1 MFDIQSW
8 GLSVLLPLTALT
20 LLFVLLLP
28 WLNRRC
34 SARSLYAALLILLV
48 AFLIPVRPA
57 FLRIRLPQA
66 AYTAPAPIAAPQPIG
81 VPGEVAMQPI
91 LATNDSL
98 LPESTAHNT
107 ARPPLSLRQG
117 LLLAWG
123 AGALAALIWH
133 AVHHLRFARLLRRWA
148 WPVENPITQELYAQ
162 VAAEEGVYGV
172 PLCLCPA
179 LHTPMVAGLV
189 RPRILLPDE
198 KLSTSELHF
207 VFRHELTHVKRRDL
221 WVKALQGLALCL
233 HWWNPAMHLLHR
245 ALQAQ
250 CESACDEALLR
261 GASLPTRQFYS
272 ETILSV
278 IRRQPHAAPIVSTGF
293 YGGKKGMKKRIT
305 NILDMGHKRYG
316 ALLLAAV
323 LLMSSL
329 GVLAASDNAPSSPTA
344 ERQATKGYLTSPH
357 GMIHVTGIPT
367 DYDYPQMVYFS
378 GVPVLMDE
386 LIHKE
391 TQFGF
396 EDWIHISVPAGAD
409 ETVMAGYTLLSNF
422 VSAAEA
428 PDSFYPFPTVTLNGD
443 SITGTASLYLNN
455 GLTNDVLGSYPNG
468 TELTVLGFTRT
479 HYQVLLDGHQ
489 GFVPRENVRMEG
501 EGKSRITGA
510 EPAHYDSHTP
520 GREADYEAM
529 NRRFQELTDTYG
541 DINLWSIPM
550 RARWSQEQIEADTL
564 SDSPDIWVHLM
575 PGQDDL
581 TEEAARALADK
592 ALTGKDADPAAF
604 LDVRSYYYVRNG
616 ERDKRLWQFSYRG
629 GPDELGWVV
638 QLNQAGEVVELRSF
652 EDPGSPYPYD
662 IISLSSGQVVQPQD
676 GELTNTQAADI
687 AWQRFAESYAEHN
700 ARDQYDITAALR
712 TLYNMRYW
720 VISIKD
726 KPTGKHLEE
735 YWYTFDVVL
744 RASTGAI
751 MYATSG
757 EEYRSQMQEFDRIDQ
772 QIELEKE
779 RGPLFTWSLEDKA
792 ALYPGSY
799 AVPQE
804 GQMTQEQAWEI
815 GVKALK
821 EQKGWT
827 DDLLTEW
834 TPYYFF
840 VLPDEGLGLP
850 LRWDIQIYNNEKLAQ
865 NDLVGYYVCVD
876 ATNGDILWV
885 YGPGETNG

>member
-28 WLNRRC
+28 WLSRRC

-107 ARPPLSLRQG
+107 AHPPLSLRQG

-123 AGALAALIWH
+123 AGTLAALIWH

-148 WPVENPITQELYAQ
+148 RPVENPITQELYAQ
-162 VAAEEGVYGV
+162 VAAEEGVHGV

-344 ERQATKGYLTSPH
+344 ERQATKGYLTNPH

-391 TQFGF
+391 TQYGF
-396 EDWIHISVPAGAD
+396 EDWIHITVPAGAD

-489 GFVPRENVRMEG
+489 GLCRAKMCGWRARANPHHR
-501 EGKSRITGA
+501 A

-520 GREADYEAM
+520 
-529 NRRFQELTDTYG
+529 
-541 DINLWSIPM
+541 
-550 RARWSQEQIEADTL
+550 
-564 SDSPDIWVHLM
+564 
-575 PGQDDL
+575 
-581 TEEAARALADK
+581 AAR
-592 ALTGKDADPAAF
+592 
-604 LDVRSYYYVRNG
+604 R
-616 ERDKRLWQFSYRG
+616 
-629 GPDELGWVV
+629 
-638 QLNQAGEVVELRSF
+638 
-652 EDPGSPYPYD
+652 
-662 IISLSSGQVVQPQD
+662 I
-676 GELTNTQAADI
+676 
-687 AWQRFAESYAEHN
+687 
-700 ARDQYDITAALR
+700 
-712 TLYNMRYW
+712 MR
-720 VISIKD
+720 
-726 KPTGKHLEE
+726 P
-735 YWYTFDVVL
+735 
-744 RASTGAI
+744 
-751 MYATSG
+751 
-757 EEYRSQMQEFDRIDQ
+757 
-772 QIELEKE
+772 
-779 RGPLFTWSLEDKA
+779 
-792 ALYPGSY
+792 
-799 AVPQE
+799 
-804 GQMTQEQAWEI
+804 
-815 GVKALK
+815 
-821 EQKGWT
+821 
-827 DDLLTEW
+827 
-834 TPYYFF
+834 
-840 VLPDEGLGLP
+840 
-850 LRWDIQIYNNEKLAQ
+850 
-865 NDLVGYYVCVD
+865 
-876 ATNGDILWV
+876 
-885 YGPGETNG
+885 

>member
-1 MFDIQSW
+1 VFDIQSW
-8 GLSVLLPLTALT
+8 ALSVLLPLTALT

-28 WLNRRC
+28 WLSRRC

-66 AYTAPAPIAAPQPIG
+66 TYTAPAPIAAPQPIG
-81 VPGEVAMQPI
+81 VPGGVTMQPI
-91 LATNDSL
+91 PATNDSL
-98 LPESTAHNT
+98 SPEPTRS
-107 ARPPLSLRQG
+107 
-117 LLLAWG
+117 
-123 AGALAALIWH
+123 
-133 AVHHLRFARLLRRWA
+133 AVR
-148 WPVENPITQELYAQ
+148 
-162 VAAEEGVYGV
+162 
-172 PLCLCPA
+172 PA

-245 ALQAQ
+245 ALQIQ

-329 GVLAASDNAPSSPTA
+329 GVLAASDSAPDNAPSSPTA

-422 VSAAEA
+422 VNAAEA

-489 GFVPRENVRMEG
+489 GFVPRENARMEG

-541 DINLWSIPM
+541 DINEWSIPM

-581 TEEAARALADK
+581 TEEKARALAE
-592 ALTGKDADPAAF
+592 KDVDPAAF

-629 GPDELGWVV
+629 GPDETGWVV

-652 EDPGSPYPYD
+652 DDPGSPYPYD
-662 IISLSSGQVVQPQD
+662 IVSLSSGQVVQPQD

-712 TLYNMRYW
+712 TLHNMRYW